1 MCGIGVTSLINVIS
15 SPATCRA
22 LTAASRPGPGPFTLT
37 AITFIPFS
45 IAAFPAASPAICAAK
60 GVDLRDPLN
69 PKAPAL
75 DHATAFPFSSVIVT
89 MVLLNVEWTCATP
102 RAIFLRALRFHV
114 SSLLRSLPL
123 FTSSYRP
130 ISFCLLLYELDLYAY
145 EHLSLYAVRV
155 LVILFCDGFHGSIR
169 FPLNA

>member
-102 RAIFLRALRFHV
+102 RAIFLRALRLPRAPAFTFFAIIYF
-114 SSLLRSLPL
+114 LL
-123 FTSSYRP
+123 SSY
-130 ISFCLLLYELDLYAY
+130 FFLFAT
-145 EHLSLYAVRV
+145 VRTGPLRVRAFVFV
-155 LVILFCDGFHGSIR
+155 LCPRTGK
-169 FPLNA
+169 PLR

>member
-1 MCGIGVTSLINVIS
+1 VIS

-102 RAIFLRALRFHV
+102 RAIFLRALRLPREFAFTFFAIIYF
-114 SSLLRSLPL
+114 LL
-123 FTSSYRP
+123 SSYFFLFATVRTGP
-130 ISFCLLLYELDLYAY
+130 LRVRAFVFVRCPRTGNPLL
-145 EHLSLYAVRV
+145 
-155 LVILFCDGFHGSIR
+155 
-169 FPLNA
+169 